1 MSEED
6 DKYGEL
12 YILHNN
18 ILGHWSTELVKKLN
32 TLHCSFKVIPE
43 QFKSDNPY
51 YLKNGIDVNYYPT
64 DIKNNYQFDDDIS
77 SFIINTYINTYDYI
91 IQQDGSTFIVVTPIN
106 LVLDSVKKN
115 LVITQECI
123 ENIKTIFNHPY
134 FDGCKNLEDIKKVFR
149 NIPDFNLRYQK

>member
-1 MSEED
+1 MSED
-6 DKYGEL
+6 VDKYGKL

-18 ILGHWSTELVKKLN
+18 ILGHWATELVKKLN
-32 TLHCSFKVIPE
+32 TLHCSFEDIPDK
-43 QFKSDNPY
+43 FKSDNPD
-51 YLKNGIDVNYYPT
+51 YLKNGINVNYYPT
-64 DIKNNYQFDDDIS
+64 DIKNNYQFDNDIS

-91 IQQDGSTFIVVTPIN
+91 IEQDGSTFIIVTPIN

-123 ENIKTIFNHPY
+123 ENIKTILNHPY